1 MQSPRIAP
9 KPTAD
14 ARPLPLST
22 GGWPEAGAW
31 LSVTLVPPPEHAP
44 GLENQGCLVLH
55 GWPSA
60 GSEAGQAEL
69 AALLTNF
76 GDLRALRPA
85 PNAPALQFAEF
96 CDTRCA
102 AAALDALNCGT
113 PLRPGL
119 PRMQAEFGHM
129 PPTRA
134 ASGVV
139 PASAAAAVQAAHPV
153 AWAGAS
159 APVIHHHPSLMP
171 HHGVMPGSPGS
182 YPAPGAGWHGQEVHS
197 LGPGE
202 VFMGSDG
209 LLYRTSGGA
218 PFGYGGH
225 RYGGDVMA
233 PRSPAAAAS
242 RPGRRA
248 ANRSR
253 GGSSD
258 DSDLSSPPGGSTGGS
273 GASGGPR
280 RASGPPSAAA
290 IAAAARDAESAA
302 RDAARFAFSAS
313 EASGP
318 EARTTLMLRNIPNK
332 CTRSGLLASLEA
344 GGIAVAAVDF
354 VYLPVDFKH
363 KCNLG
368 YAFLNCTSAA
378 ATRALHDAF
387 HGRPWPEFR
396 SRKVCAVTYARLQG
410 RTALAAHFRT
420 ARFPAECD
428 DALPLLLHH
437 DDVDG
442 APPRAE
448 VIGVR
453 VPPQGGGAPPSASSG
468 ARRRATPPA
477 SAAPVGMAEEDVVP
491 AAPLSDGAD
500 LASLSLSEDAGSGAE
515 AEQAEPAAAQETQPA
530 SSLSG
535 FAGGR

>member
-1 MQSPRIAP
+1 
-9 KPTAD
+9 
-14 ARPLPLST
+14 
-22 GGWPEAGAW
+22 
-31 LSVTLVPPPEHAP
+31 
-44 GLENQGCLVLH
+44 
-55 GWPSA
+55 
-60 GSEAGQAEL
+60 
-69 AALLTNF
+69 
-76 GDLRALRPA
+76 
-85 PNAPALQFAEF
+85 
-96 CDTRCA
+96 
-102 AAALDALNCGT
+102 
-113 PLRPGL
+113 
-119 PRMQAEFGHM
+119 
-129 PPTRA
+129 
-134 ASGVV
+134 
-139 PASAAAAVQAAHPV
+139 
-153 AWAGAS
+153 
-159 APVIHHHPSLMP
+159 
-171 HHGVMPGSPGS
+171 
-182 YPAPGAGWHGQEVHS
+182 
-197 LGPGE
+197 
-202 VFMGSDG
+202 
-209 LLYRTSGGA
+209 
-218 PFGYGGH
+218 
-225 RYGGDVMA
+225 
-233 PRSPAAAAS
+233 
-242 RPGRRA
+242 
-248 ANRSR
+248 
-253 GGSSD
+253 
-258 DSDLSSPPGGSTGGS
+258 
-273 GASGGPR
+273 
-280 RASGPPSAAA
+280 
-290 IAAAARDAESAA
+290 
-302 RDAARFAFSAS
+302 
-313 EASGP
+313 
-318 EARTTLMLRNIPNK
+318 MLRNIPNK

-410 RTALAAHFRT
+410 RTALAAHFRA

-468 ARRRATPPA
+468 AGRRATPPA

-500 LASLSLSEDAGSGAE
+500 VASLSLSEDAGSGAE